1 MNPTLSLGYLY
12 QEELYAQRAKVLVVL
27 PSGWNE
33 LSEEHQLLLKKILGS
48 VKLDLAAVQIV
59 TCPEF
64 ELADLTAYSPHQ
76 IIAFGSVFK
85 GSTAQYQPFSHQGVS
100 IIQADSLHTLDDPKK
115 KSLWVGL
122 KQMFNI

>member
-1 MNPTLSLGYLY
+1 MNPPLPLGYLY
-12 QEELYAQRAKVLVVL
+12 QEELYSQRAKVLVVL
-27 PSGWNE
+27 SLDWIE
-33 LSEEHQLLLKKILGS
+33 LSEENQLLLQKILGS

-64 ELADLTAYSPHQ
+64 ELADLNAYSPHQ
-76 IIAFGSVFK
+76 IITFGSVLK
-85 GSTAQYQPFSHQGVS
+85 GSPTQYQPFSYQGVS
-100 IIQADSLHTLDDPKK
+100 IIQADSLHTLDDQKK